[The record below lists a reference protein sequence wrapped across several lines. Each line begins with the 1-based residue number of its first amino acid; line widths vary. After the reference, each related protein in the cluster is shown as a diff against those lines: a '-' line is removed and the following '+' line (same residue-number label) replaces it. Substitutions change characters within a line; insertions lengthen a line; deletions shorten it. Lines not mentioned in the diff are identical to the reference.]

1 MPCTSKLRKIGVIIA
16 QTTLP
21 DYFRTINTHR
31 LIHGITFYHR
41 RTHQFTNIDVAGSRP
56 WDRQRNFHHNRFG

>member
-21 DYFRTINTHR
+21 DYFRTINTHQ
-31 LIHGITFYHR
+31 LIHGITFDHR
-41 RTHQFTNIDVAGSRP
+41 RADQFTYIDITGSRP
-56 WDRQRNFHHNRFG
+56 WNR